1 MEYVLTRLIK
11 FVMVDGSTYI
21 NFNPGYQVT
30 WTTKFCTLALNV
42 CGFSVRLLLHIT
54 LTGPRIFRWLLDF

>member
-1 MEYVLTRLIK
+1 MTETLEYVLTRLIK

-30 WTTKFCTLALNV
+30 
-42 CGFSVRLLLHIT
+42 
-54 LTGPRIFRWLLDF
+54 